1 MAQVVDH
8 IAGRRRGNEQQWRAR
23 LRRIETSGSMVTEF
37 CHGEL
42 VSIASFYHWRKRL
55 AASKGSGKAPRT
67 ESNRGPFVP
76 VRVRPAAEVEIYL
89 PNGARVRLAGGDTAA
104 LRVAIA
110 AAARATANL
119 PEARSC

>member
-23 LRRIETSGSMVTEF
+23 LRRFETSGSTVAEF
-37 CHGEL
+37 CHGEQ
-42 VSIASFYHWRKRL
+42 VSIASFYAWRKRL
-55 AASKGSGKAPRT
+55 AALQGPKEATRT

-76 VRVRPAAEVEIYL
+76 VRVRPAAEVEIHL
-89 PNGARVRLAGGDTAA
+89 PNGVRVCLAGGDTAA